1 MARFRERTNVT
12 DLEAAL
18 EAEDKNSQ
26 TEESQEEQPVHNTRS
41 RKRAR
46 EQAGSEAENAN
57 VASGR
62 NKPRRAN
69 SSKSP
74 RADGS
79 SPTSVESQSQPHRPV
94 HGIPEDYTFVMQVG
108 PNAMEPMGIPM
119 GIPTRISAR
128 RPTPEPL
135 DPLPPAN
142 AEQFNQ
148 LTQNGRPLEFSN
160 AGPLEP
166 VSNQQQMSAYGPQ
179 RQHSAWSVT
188 NVETWLSNSGAAEAL
203 PEFPEYPD
211 PEQNILSFILPEI
224 RDTDAF
230 AHSQPDLEPQ
240 SLQATQD
247 TVPTTDPE
255 QPTNVIPEVD
265 TGREQDAPETTI
277 DATSIDKTLRRI
289 HNMQA
294 IKFHRLQMQIAEL
307 IEQASAAK
315 ELSNRAGQMRA
326 TLQQPGGLFDL
337 DFDAMEK
344 LVKDDESNPGHSD

>member
-1 MARFRERTNVT
+1 
-12 DLEAAL
+12 
-18 EAEDKNSQ
+18 
-26 TEESQEEQPVHNTRS
+26 
-41 RKRAR
+41 
-46 EQAGSEAENAN
+46 
-57 VASGR
+57 
-62 NKPRRAN
+62 
-69 SSKSP
+69 
-74 RADGS
+74 
-79 SPTSVESQSQPHRPV
+79 
-94 HGIPEDYTFVMQVG
+94 
-108 PNAMEPMGIPM
+108 
-119 GIPTRISAR
+119 
-128 RPTPEPL
+128 
-135 DPLPPAN
+135 
-142 AEQFNQ
+142 
-148 LTQNGRPLEFSN
+148 
-160 AGPLEP
+160 
-166 VSNQQQMSAYGPQ
+166 
-179 RQHSAWSVT
+179 
-188 NVETWLSNSGAAEAL
+188 LSNSGAAEAL

-211 PEQNILSFILPEI
+211 PEQNILSFILPET

-230 AHSQPDLEPQ
+230 VHTQPDFEPQ

-277 DATSIDKTLRRI
+277 DATSIDKTLQRI

-326 TLQQPGGLFDL
+326 ALQQPGGLFDL